1 MLLQVFEKSF
11 SEEISRLP
19 PNTYEPAI
27 FEELAVS
34 TTETSLDLPREST
47 TQNGLLISTRDS
59 FSPTPVD
66 RSRLGS
72 ISGASLNGGGIRRT
86 TSVRSERPQSPTK
99 SLVSTRSAAM
109 TANGSGKEN
118 GTSSSS
124 SLFKSAPN
132 GGTEERS
139 STPTNNGAGGGKRT
153 SIFGNF
159 GKKKNLGKRKGS
171 VSVLA
176 EED

>member
-59 FSPTPVD
+59 FSPNPVD
-66 RSRLGS
+66 RNRLGS
-72 ISGASLNGGGIRRT
+72 ISGASLNGGGIRRA

-99 SLVSTRSAAM
+99 SLLSTRSAAM

-118 GTSSSS
+118 GTS

-139 STPTNNGAGGGKRT
+139 STPTNNGAGGGGGKRT